1 LTKLLLFDR
10 ILSEINNKG
19 EHNMKAN
26 TYYLFDNDKKVAY
39 SKSFE
44 RVLNKTTD
52 TVDGKIYYNNVLI
65 WVQNPTR
72 H

>member
-1 LTKLLLFDR
+1 
-10 ILSEINNKG
+10 
-19 EHNMKAN
+19 MKAN
-26 TYYLFDNDKKVAY
+26 TYYLFDNGKRVAY

-52 TVDGKIYYNNVLI
+52 TVDGKIYYNDVLI
-65 WVQNPTR
+65 WVQNPDR

>member
-1 LTKLLLFDR
+1 
-10 ILSEINNKG
+10 
-19 EHNMKAN
+19 MKAN
-26 TYYLFDNDKKVAY
+26 TYYLFDNDKRVAY

-52 TVDGKIYYNNVLI
+52 TVDGKIYYNNVLV
-65 WVQNPTR
+65 WVQNLNR